1 MAMSKKNRKF
11 RENKNTRKRESWI
24 KDNKKS
30 VITEDFI
37 CGYCGEKFSDDI
49 VVPEKK
55 NDIPRIVK
63 CPICGNPQ
71 SISGSYK

>member
-1 MAMSKKNRKF
+1 MSKKNRKF

-24 KDNKKS
+24 KDNKKN

-37 CGYCGEKFSDDI
+37 CGYCGEKFSEDI

-55 NDIPRIVK
+55 E
-63 CPICGNPQ
+63 
-71 SISGSYK
+71 